1 MKILNYSYNMDYK
14 LDPPD
19 DEPPNDNSE
28 EYSQNDYEIDNYLYD
43 KESEDRYYDTLPG
56 HGFSGSRR

>member
-1 MKILNYSYNMDYK
+1 MKISAYNCDYK

-19 DEPPNDNSE
+19 DEPEEDIYNEYEIEAYLCDQESE
-28 EYSQNDYEIDNYLYD
+28 E
-43 KESEDRYYDTLPG
+43 RYYDTLPG

>member
-1 MKILNYSYNMDYK
+1 MKRLNYSYNMNYM

-19 DEPPNDNSE
+19 DDPPEEDTDNE
-28 EYSQNDYEIDNYLYD
+28 YEIEAYLCD
-43 KESEDRYYDTLPG
+43 KESEERYYDTLPG

>member
-1 MKILNYSYNMDYK
+1 MKISAYNCDYK

-19 DEPPNDNSE
+19 DEPPSDDLEDNNDKDN
-28 EYSQNDYEIDNYLYD
+28 QYEIEAYLWD
-43 KESEDRYYDTLPG
+43 KESEARYYDTLPG